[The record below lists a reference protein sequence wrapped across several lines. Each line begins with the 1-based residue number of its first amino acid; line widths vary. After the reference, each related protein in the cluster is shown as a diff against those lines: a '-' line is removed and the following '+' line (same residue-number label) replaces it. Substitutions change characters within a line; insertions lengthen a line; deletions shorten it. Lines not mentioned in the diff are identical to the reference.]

1 MFSSKVNSNLIYDL
15 SYDKKIGCY
24 KQKKSLYKENLS
36 LNSTLNKE
44 KNKIDAIY
52 EKNSKLWDD
61 LKKFSNEYE
70 FVYTSSYG
78 SFKNISNIYPISR
91 SYFKLWEI
99 LHDFDLINIKN
110 DEFFISC
117 HLAEGPGGFIECLY
131 KYIIKYIT
139 DNFRNIKIY
148 GSTLLS
154 DNSSIPKWKL
164 KKNIQEHFNLILN
177 YSLDES
183 GDLYDI
189 NEVNKLITKIG
200 KHNCNLITADG
211 GFDFSNNYNHQ
222 EKDFMNLFISEA
234 YIMLN
239 LLKNNGN
246 GIIKIYD
253 IYSKNSIKIMYII
266 SLFFEKIYII
276 KPLTSRPANSEKY
289 ILCYRYKNFSESKIY
304 FNIFETIIQDK
315 DLNHLNNDKVAV
327 EYNFIEKILEYNRWY
342 TERQISYINKTIKYI
357 DEYNNNTDNKNY
369 LIKLYNYNKKK
380 CVNWCRKY
388 NIY

>member
-1 MFSSKVNSNLIYDL
+1 MFSSKVNNNLIYDL

-36 LNSTLNKE
+36 LNSTLNDE

-52 EKNSKLWDD
+52 ENNSKLWDD

-70 FVYTSSYG
+70 FVYTSSFG

-154 DNSSIPKWKL
+154 DTSSIPKWKL
-164 KKNIQEHFNLILN
+164 KKNIQEHFNIILN

-222 EKDFMNLFISEA
+222 EKDFMTLFISEA

-289 ILCYRYKNFSESKIY
+289 ILCYRYKDFNESKIY

-357 DEYNNNTDNKNY
+357 DDYNNNTDKNY

>member
-357 DEYNNNTDNKNY
+357 DDYNNNTDKNY

-380 CVNWCRKY
+380 CVN
-388 NIY
+388 

>member
-52 EKNSKLWDD
+52 DKNSKLWDD

-177 YSLDES
+177 YSLDDS

-357 DEYNNNTDNKNY
+357 DDYNNNTDKNY

>member
-289 ILCYRYKNFSESKIY
+289 ILCYRYKDFSESKIY

-357 DEYNNNTDNKNY
+357 DDYNNNIDKNY

>member
-24 KQKKSLYKENLS
+24 KQKKSLYKENLL
-36 LNSTLNKE
+36 LNSTLNDE

-52 EKNSKLWDD
+52 ENNSKLWDD

-99 LHDFDLINIKN
+99 LHDFDLVNIKN
-110 DEFFISC
+110 DDFFISC

-164 KKNIQEHFNLILN
+164 KKNIQEHFNIILN

-289 ILCYRYKNFSESKIY
+289 ILCYRYKDFNESKIY

-357 DEYNNNTDNKNY
+357 DEYNNNTDKNY
-369 LIKLYNYNKKK
+369 LIKLYNHNKKK

>member
-1 MFSSKVNSNLIYDL
+1 MNYF
-15 SYDKKIGCY
+15 
-24 KQKKSLYKENLS
+24 KSL
-36 LNSTLNKE
+36 
-44 KNKIDAIY
+44 I
-52 EKNSKLWDD
+52 
-61 LKKFSNEYE
+61 
-70 FVYTSSYG
+70 
-78 SFKNISNIYPISR
+78 
-91 SYFKLWEI
+91 
-99 LHDFDLINIKN
+99 
-110 DEFFISC
+110 
-117 HLAEGPGGFIECLY
+117 
-131 KYIIKYIT
+131 
-139 DNFRNIKIY
+139 
-148 GSTLLS
+148 
-154 DNSSIPKWKL
+154 
-164 KKNIQEHFNLILN
+164 ILN

-200 KHNCNLITADG
+200 KLNCNLITADG

-357 DEYNNNTDNKNY
+357 DDYNNNTDKNY

>member
-177 YSLDES
+177 YSLDDS

-357 DEYNNNTDNKNY
+357 DDYNNNTDKNY

>member
-357 DEYNNNTDNKNY
+357 DEYNNNTDKNY

>member
-289 ILCYRYKNFSESKIY
+289 ILCYRYKDFNESKIY

-327 EYNFIEKILEYNRWY
+327 EYNFIEKILQYNRWY

-357 DEYNNNTDNKNY
+357 DEYNNNTDKNY

>member
-357 DEYNNNTDNKNY
+357 DDYNNNTDKNY

>member
-24 KQKKSLYKENLS
+24 KQKKSLYKENLL

-183 GDLYDI
+183 GDLYYI

-289 ILCYRYKNFSESKIY
+289 ILCYRYKDFSESKIY

-357 DEYNNNTDNKNY
+357 DDYNNNTDKNY